1 MKTNITVVKEFTF
14 DAAHRL
20 PNYLG
25 KCVNLHGHTY
35 KLQVGFRRTVI
46 LETGMVVDFND
57 LSAIVKAEVVQPL
70 DHAYLNEV
78 TLDGFPR
85 ETPTAENMI
94 IWIIGRLCA
103 ATARLAPF
111 VGADLVLVRLWET
124 PTSYAEWV
132 PEHE

>member
-70 DHAYLNEV
+70 DHTYLNEV
-78 TLDGFPR
+78 TLDDFPR
-85 ETPTAENMI
+85 EMPTAENMI
-94 IWIIGRLCA
+94 IWIIGRLYA
-103 ATARLAPF
+103 ATARSAAF
-111 VGADLVLVRLWET
+111 TSADLVLVRLWET

-132 PEHE
+132 PENE

>member
-35 KLQVGFRRTVI
+35 KLQVGFRGAI
-46 LETGMVVDFND
+46 DPETGLVVDFSNLKVMVKD
-57 LSAIVKAEVVQPL
+57 AIIQHL
-70 DHAYLNEV
+70 DHAYLNEI
-78 TLDGFPR
+78 TLDGFPS
-85 ETPTAENMI
+85 EMPTAENMI
-94 IWIIGRLCA
+94 IWMVARLCA
-103 ATARLAPF
+103 ANTRFARGLN
-111 VGADLVLVRLWET
+111 VELVLVRLWET
-124 PTSYAEWV
+124 PTSYAEWA